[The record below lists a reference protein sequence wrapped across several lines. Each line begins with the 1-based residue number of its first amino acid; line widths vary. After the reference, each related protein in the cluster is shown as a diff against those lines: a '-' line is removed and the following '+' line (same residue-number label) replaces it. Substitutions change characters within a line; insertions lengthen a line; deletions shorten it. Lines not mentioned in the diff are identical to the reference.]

1 MATEPETRSAS
12 LRGERRSSTTRRA
25 QRRSPARPRLAATER
40 ALDELA
46 RTGAEV
52 STHVADADTGQV
64 LFSADSHV
72 VMPVADLGVIPILI
86 EVAARLEDGSL
97 DGAQRVTRG
106 DAVDGSGMWR
116 HLEQADLALADV
128 AALAAAT
135 GDRVAANALL
145 AIIGLD
151 GVTRRMA
158 GLGMTRS
165 AVLDRFRDDRGP
177 DDAPHV
183 AIGTT
188 REYAELFAKLA
199 RREGLPDAVIDRLG
213 SLPTRQHDVSL
224 VGAPMAVD
232 PVPAASARDLILVNQ
247 VGRSDGVLAE
257 AGIVLGRRA
266 ALTFA
271 LFVVCDDASLVAR
284 HRMHGV
290 FHTLGEDLL
299 EIVA

>member
-1 MATEPETRSAS
+1 MATEPEIRSAS
-12 LRGERRSSTTRRA
+12 LRGERRSGTTRRA
-25 QRRSPARPRLAATER
+25 RQRPSGPARLATTER

-46 RTGAEV
+46 RAGAEV
-52 STHVADADTGQV
+52 SAHVADAETGKV

-72 VMPVADLGVIPILI
+72 VMPVADVCVLPILV
-86 EVAARLEDGSL
+86 EVTARLEDGSL
-97 DGAQRVTRG
+97 DPAQPLSRG
-106 DAVDGSGMWR
+106 DEVSGGGMWR
-116 HLEQADLALADV
+116 HLARAELALADV

-135 GDRVAANALL
+135 DDRVAANALIDL
-145 AIIGLD
+145 VGLD
-151 GVTRRMA
+151 GIARRMA

-199 RREGLPDAVIDRLG
+199 RREGLPDGVTDRLAA
-213 SLPTRQHDVSL
+213 LFTRQRDVSL

-232 PVPAASARDLILVNQ
+232 PHPAAVAPDLIFANQ
-247 VGRSDGVLAE
+247 VGRADGVLAE
-257 AGIVLGRRA
+257 AGVALGRRA

-271 LFVVCDDASLVAR
+271 LFVACDDASLVTR
-284 HRMHGV
+284 HRVHGV
-290 FHTLGEDLL
+290 FRTLGEDLL